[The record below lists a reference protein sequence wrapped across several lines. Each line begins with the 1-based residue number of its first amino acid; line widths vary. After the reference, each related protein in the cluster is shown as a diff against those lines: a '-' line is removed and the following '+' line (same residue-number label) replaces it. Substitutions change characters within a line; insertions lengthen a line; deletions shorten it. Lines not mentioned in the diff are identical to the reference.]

1 MLDEKCDNK
10 ETLLSI
16 INDLYTQFILSG
28 KKTHVVLEGDQV
40 TYERLHSIRAEYG
53 SESKWLVLF
62 PGDCH
67 FLKNYQEVLI
77 KIYFDVGLSDLAKA
91 SGYLHRSVGTNFK
104 RTHRFLLESW
114 EKQNNHCGP
123 GCKCTGCTNLP
134 VEALS
139 LAQEE
144 ASDAES
150 EASNSSG
157 EDLEHEV
164 NELMCDIFGDS
175 EIEEVHSIGMTE
187 DSFNHKHQLSYSF
200 SFIYTTYDSLIYV
213 HWAAHW
219 AALKFSLK
227 TT

>member
-1 MLDEKCDNK
+1 MIWQKQAD
-10 ETLLSI
+10 
-16 INDLYTQFILSG
+16 
-28 KKTHVVLEGDQV
+28 
-40 TYERLHSIRAEYG
+40 
-53 SESKWLVLF
+53 
-62 PGDCH
+62 
-67 FLKNYQEVLI
+67 
-77 KIYFDVGLSDLAKA
+77 IYLP
-91 SGYLHRSVGTNFK
+91 RSVGTNFK

-187 DSFNHKHQLSYSF
+187 DSF
-200 SFIYTTYDSLIYV
+200 
-213 HWAAHW
+213 
-219 AALKFSLK
+219 
-227 TT
+227 